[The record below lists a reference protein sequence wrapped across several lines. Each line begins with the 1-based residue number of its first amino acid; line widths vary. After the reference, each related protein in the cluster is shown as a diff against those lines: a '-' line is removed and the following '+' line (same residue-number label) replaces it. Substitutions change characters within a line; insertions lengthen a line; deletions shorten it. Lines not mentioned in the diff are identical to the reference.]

1 MASARI
7 TELSTLIA
15 TNTEQLNAYFAE
27 NNLPTPSFDASA
39 LATLPIPE
47 ARQDLKSA
55 CIAVI
60 EACSELSDLLS
71 GPKELLN
78 FKWTAYVSIKIILRF
93 SLDFSFPVG
102 SNTTFSTMSEYSG
115 LSVMNVRRVVRH
127 AIYNHRFFEEKALGV
142 ITHSALTA
150 TLVRDDKVR
159 NALIVQLDEFWPAG
173 VKAADALEQWPN
185 SEESS
190 QTGFSLANNSDK
202 SMFDIFVGDRKRATR
217 FAKFFDR
224 SDEPAHILLE
234 SYAWDNVKTFVDVG
248 GSHGSIAI
256 GVAERFPHVRC
267 VVQDLEGTVKEG
279 KERLA
284 PHLKDRVEFQTHNF
298 FTSQTVTADVY
309 YFRSIFHN
317 WSDKYC
323 IRILQSL
330 TPALKPGS
338 RIIIHERILPDL
350 NTLNTADAKGAINMD
365 IGMLQLLNAQQ
376 REMHEWEVLFK
387 SADKRYRYLG
397 ATKPD
402 GAIRWIIE
410 AQWQA

>member
-15 TNTEQLNAYFAE
+15 ANTEQLNAYFAE

-47 ARQDLKSA
+47 ARQDLESA
-55 CIAVI
+55 RIAVI

-78 FKWTAYVSIKIILRF
+78 FKWTAYISIKIILRF
-93 SLDFSFPVG
+93 SLDLSFPVG

-127 AIYNHRFFEEKALGV
+127 AIYNHRFFEEKAPGV

-190 QTGFSLANNSDK
+190 QTVRLHLLLMQLKG
-202 SMFDIFVGDRKRATR
+202 
-217 FAKFFDR
+217 R
-224 SDEPAHILLE
+224 S
-234 SYAWDNVKTFVDVG
+234 
-248 GSHGSIAI
+248 
-256 GVAERFPHVRC
+256 
-267 VVQDLEGTVKEG
+267 
-279 KERLA
+279 
-284 PHLKDRVEFQTHNF
+284 
-298 FTSQTVTADVY
+298 
-309 YFRSIFHN
+309 FH
-317 WSDKYC
+317 
-323 IRILQSL
+323 
-330 TPALKPGS
+330 
-338 RIIIHERILPDL
+338 
-350 NTLNTADAKGAINMD
+350 
-365 IGMLQLLNAQQ
+365 
-376 REMHEWEVLFK
+376 
-387 SADKRYRYLG
+387 
-397 ATKPD
+397 
-402 GAIRWIIE
+402 
-410 AQWQA
+410 